1 MLSTPSTRSKIAR
14 RPLRLVAMFAAVA
27 ILIGGCATA
36 PKNDPEA
43 LAEFKLA
50 NDPIEPFNRAMF
62 DVNLTLDRYILK
74 PAAQAYVWAI
84 PEFGRNGIHNLLA
97 NLRSPIVFINDV
109 LQGEPDR
116 AGDTLARMVANTLF
130 GLGGLIDVATEIG
143 IPAHS
148 EDFGQT
154 FAVWGINSGPY
165 LVLPILG
172 PSNPRD
178 FAGLA
183 IEWVADPVNLVLSNE
198 KGLDAEWAVT
208 VRSLV
213 SGVDMRSRN
222 LDTLDQ
228 IERTSLDFYAAI
240 RSLYRQRRLD
250 EIKNGKPTSVVPA
263 PGISTS
269 PDSGPRGG
277 TAELVE

>member
-1 MLSTPSTRSKIAR
+1 MFRKNSTSLSLRVVVILVVAFLIA
-14 RPLRLVAMFAAVA
+14 
-27 ILIGGCATA
+27 GCATP

-43 LAEFKLA
+43 LAEYKQA

-62 DVNLTLDRYILK
+62 DVNMTLDRYLLK
-74 PAAQAYVWAI
+74 PVAQAYVWGV
-84 PEFGRNGIHNLLA
+84 PEFGRDAIHNVLV
-97 NLRSPIVFINDV
+97 NLRTPITFINDV
-109 LQGEPDR
+109 LQGEADR
-116 AGDTLARMVANTLF
+116 AGETLGRMVVNSTV
-130 GLGGLIDVATEIG
+130 GLGGLIDVASKIG

-154 FAVWGINSGPY
+154 FAVWGIGSGPY

-178 FAGLA
+178 LAGLG
-183 IEWVADPVNLVLSNE
+183 IELVADPVNLALSNDN
-198 KGLDAEWAVT
+198 GLDAGYAVA
-208 VRSLV
+208 VRSFV
-213 SGVDMRSRN
+213 TGVDLRSRN

-240 RSLYRQRRLD
+240 RSLYRQRRID
-250 EIKNGKPTSVVPA
+250 EINNGKPTSIAPA

-269 PDSGPRGG
+269 SNAAQLADR
-277 TAELVE
+277 LLLD

>member
-1 MLSTPSTRSKIAR
+1 MLSKISVRSKSAR
-14 RPLRLVAMFAAVA
+14 RPLRLGIMFAAMLILVA
-27 ILIGGCATA
+27 GCATP

-50 NDPIEPFNRAMF
+50 NDPIEPFNRIMF

-74 PAAQAYVWAI
+74 PVAKAYLWAI
-84 PEFGRNGIHNLLA
+84 PEIGRDAIHNVLV
-97 NLRSPIVFINDV
+97 NLRTPVVFINDV
-109 LQGEPDR
+109 LQGEVDR
-116 AGDTLARMVANTLF
+116 AGETLGRMIANTTF
-130 GLGGLIDVATEIG
+130 GLGGLIDVATKIG

-154 FAVWGINSGPY
+154 FAVWGIDSGPY
-165 LVLPILG
+165 LVLPIIG

-183 IEWVADPVNLVLSNE
+183 IEWVADPVNIALSNE
-198 KGLDAEWAVT
+198 KGLDAAYAVT

-213 SGVDMRSRN
+213 FGVDLRSRN
-222 LDTLDQ
+222 IDTLDQ

-240 RSLYRQRRLD
+240 RSLHRQRRLD
-250 EIKNGKPTSVVPA
+250 EINNGIPTAITPS
-263 PGISTS
+263 PGISIS